1 MKIRALKTIFDVTE
15 GRIYDVVKSN
25 KGISMVSV
33 NVSVLDDRKEIMVLF
48 NDEEFGNEF
57 EVVEE

>member
-25 KGISMVSV
+25 EGISMVSV